1 MPKRQDSG
9 IEQCYNRFMYSR
21 ELVTVSE
28 AAELLQ
34 VSPARVLQL
43 IRAGRIAD
51 AGRVGPAHLVDRQS
65 VEVLAAQ
72 RALDP
77 PRAGRPRKGPSEK

>member
-1 MPKRQDSG
+1 MTNAPL
-9 IEQCYNRFMYSR
+9 M
-21 ELVTVSE
+21 TVSD
-28 AAELLQ
+28 AAALLQ
-34 VSPARVLQL
+34 VTESRVRQL
-43 IRAGRIAD
+43 VKAGRIAD

-77 PRAGRPRKGPSEK
+77 PRAGRPRKAPSEK